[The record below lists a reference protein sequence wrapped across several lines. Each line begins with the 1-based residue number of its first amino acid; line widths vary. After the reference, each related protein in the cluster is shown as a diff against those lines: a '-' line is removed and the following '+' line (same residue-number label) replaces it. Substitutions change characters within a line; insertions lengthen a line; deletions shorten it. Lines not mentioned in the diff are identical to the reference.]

1 VRASK
6 AAKAHPDEHGGLLS
20 TLQTVKSSSEL
31 TPVQRQRMV
40 SLHMNER
47 IAEMTRLRI
56 SAAAKAG
63 RSAGAEASTM
73 KLHWTN
79 GLKIS
84 RDLGMELLGAN
95 GMLTGK
101 DQPAEGTIQHF
112 FLSMPSASIA
122 GGSDEVQH
130 NIIGERALG
139 LPKDVQPDPNT
150 PFRDIPRN

>member
-1 VRASK
+1 MV
-6 AAKAHPDEHGGLLS
+6 PLS
-20 TLQTVKSSSEL
+20 QMFDRLARL
-31 TPVQRQRMV
+31 TR
-40 SLHMNER
+40 
-47 IAEMTRLRI
+47 
-56 SAAAKAG
+56 
-63 RSAGAEASTM
+63 
-73 KLHWTN
+73 
-79 GLKIS
+79 KIS
-84 RDLGMELLGAN
+84 RDLGMELLGAD

-139 LPKDVQPDPNT
+139 LPKDSQIDPNT